1 MDKITVILADDH
13 PVVRTGIKSL
23 INESDDI
30 EIVAEASDGKEALE
44 LVETKRPNVL
54 ITDISM
60 PHLTGIELAEK
71 VNDQFS
77 ETKVLV
83 LTMHMEEEYIL
94 KGFEAGI
101 LGYLPKDS
109 SQSELL
115 EAIQTIS
122 YGQKYLTKAVSGVLA
137 QSMIKGGRRTGGQQS
152 LTERE
157 KQILK
162 LLVNGSRNKEI
173 AEALFISVRT
183 VDTHRTNIMRK
194 LKVNNTAELVK
205 TAISK
210 KLA

>member
-44 LVETKRPNVL
+44 LVESKRPNVL

-71 VNDQFS
+71 VNEQFS

-122 YGQKYLTKAVSGVLA
+122 YGQ
-137 QSMIKGGRRTGGQQS
+137 
-152 LTERE
+152 
-157 KQILK
+157 
-162 LLVNGSRNKEI
+162 
-173 AEALFISVRT
+173 
-183 VDTHRTNIMRK
+183 NI
-194 LKVNNTAELVK
+194 
-205 TAISK
+205 
-210 KLA
+210 

>member
-137 QSMIKGGRRTGGQQS
+137 QSMIKGGRQTGGQQS